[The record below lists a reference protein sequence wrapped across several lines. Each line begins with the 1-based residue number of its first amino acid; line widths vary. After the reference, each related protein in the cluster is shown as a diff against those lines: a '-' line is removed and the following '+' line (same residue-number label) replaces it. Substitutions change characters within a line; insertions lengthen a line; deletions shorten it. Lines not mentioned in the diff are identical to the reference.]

1 LQRDTFIAKRARLRA
16 HELLKRIDK
25 RHFDLMNRGRI
36 APKSG
41 MNRIRGR
48 DDWRTLRRRTV
59 RCRLGKSRCGTGQ
72 YEREYE

>member
-41 MNRIRGR
+41 MNWIGGR
-48 DDWRTLRRRTV
+48 WRTLGRRTL